1 MTRKNRGPIV
11 YMSTV
16 PEVLNDPKA
25 SNWLKD
31 ALHSALTRD
40 PMDAANDAAFLAS
53 LLRQAMLD
61 SLGK

>member
-11 YMSTV
+11 YMPTV
-16 PEVLNDPKA
+16 QEVLNDSKA
-25 SNWLKD
+25 STWLKD
-31 ALHSALTRD
+31 ALRSALNRD